1 MDIWTPWSSLPGLL
15 FVVSEKR
22 KHISH
27 ILPLVV
33 YCLASVV
40 KLIFFF
46 ILFHLDNLL
55 DWMQHALCDLPR
67 LVINCYILAQV
78 AHQKSLLAQNLPL
91 TYNMPELSG
100 ISNAAIVIN
109 IMLQL
114 CNLAQ
119 FAGASVVLFLVWK
132 RKLVALRKDEQ
143 LHTYCQR
150 NLTVRYVCVWS
161 LDLFR
166 ICIFH
171 FLCASSCICISM
183 VQRKI
188 VDTHDPPTLI
198 FFPLLLSFQNRS
210 PAQTRQ
216 EPRNNSASQ
225 RQQPTG
231 AAVEPIQERRGGRRR
246 KRDRSLLGRLGLGH
260 GHRGRERRF
269 QPLCLQTTAH
279 VSRPSIKTPAS
290 KGR

>member
-1 MDIWTPWSSLPGLL
+1 
-15 FVVSEKR
+15 
-22 KHISH
+22 
-27 ILPLVV
+27 
-33 YCLASVV
+33 
-40 KLIFFF
+40 
-46 ILFHLDNLL
+46 
-55 DWMQHALCDLPR
+55 MQHALCDLPR

-91 TYNMPELSG
+91 NYNMPELSG

-171 FLCASSCICISM
+171 FLCASCICISWFNG
-183 VQRKI
+183 K
-188 VDTHDPPTLI
+188 
-198 FFPLLLSFQNRS
+198 
-210 PAQTRQ
+210 
-216 EPRNNSASQ
+216 
-225 RQQPTG
+225 
-231 AAVEPIQERRGGRRR
+231 
-246 KRDRSLLGRLGLGH
+246 
-260 GHRGRERRF
+260 
-269 QPLCLQTTAH
+269 
-279 VSRPSIKTPAS
+279 
-290 KGR
+290 